1 MSKMGDLVVRAGIA
15 FQKRY
20 PEASWEEAMENVRYM
35 SLQDVLWLITSM
47 EANQGDDQNDNDGSA
62 L

>member
-15 FQKRY
+15 FQKCH
-20 PEASWEEAMENVRYM
+20 PESSWEDAMESIRYM
-35 SLQDVLWLITSM
+35 TLQDVLWLVTSM
-47 EANQGDDQNDNDGSA
+47 ENEGDDKNDDDGSA